1 MSIQRP
7 SVQQSDLNRMYYPEI
22 YNLLQA
28 LSTRECLKICSK
40 DQNSPTC
47 ESNSLASFLT
57 LSWLPFS
64 RLFDP
69 CGTCRYMSDKQSS
82 IRAAIRQLQTKML
95 FIFYAC
101 GRKEKRKLIGIPTT
115 SIKSIT
121 SPVIAIINRES

>member
-7 SVQQSDLNRMYYPEI
+7 SVQRSDMNRMYY
-22 YNLLQA
+22 
-28 LSTRECLKICSK
+28 TRECLKICSK
-40 DQNSPTC
+40 DQNSHTC

-95 FIFYAC
+95 FISYAY
-101 GRKEKRKLIGIPTT
+101 GREEKHKLIGVPTT
-115 SIKSIT
+115 SIKSIA
-121 SPVIAIINRES
+121 SPVIAIINRELFNSRALF